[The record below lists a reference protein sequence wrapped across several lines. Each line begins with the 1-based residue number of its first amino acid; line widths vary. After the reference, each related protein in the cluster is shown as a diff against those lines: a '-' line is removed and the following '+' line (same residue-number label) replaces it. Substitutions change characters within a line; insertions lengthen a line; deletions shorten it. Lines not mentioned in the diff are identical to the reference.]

1 MWRTGRWRRTTAPTH
16 VVAVHDMHA
25 ATTSQ
30 IRCRRRP
37 KLELQDDKDDLY
49 SAPLRSGEGGRRRA
63 RADGG
68 HRGQAAPHSSAARG
82 GAVVFDQRRMQ
93 LSMPLIS
100 AGAGALLPL
109 LLEAARRRRSS
120 CSTGEEGRRA
130 HPTMVLEPGR
140 SSGRE
145 QDLEHTEGRILRRS
159 IEPGALAIAAAPPR
173 CYWSWS

>member
-1 MWRTGRWRRTTAPTH
+1 MWRTGRWHHTTAPTH
-16 VVAVHDMHA
+16 VVAVHDLHA

-37 KLELQDDKDDLY
+37 KLELQDDKGVLY

-82 GAVVFDQRRMQ
+82 GIVVFDQRRMQ

-109 LLEAARRRRSS
+109 LLEAARHRCSS
-120 CSTGEEGRRA
+120 CSTEEGRRA

-145 QDLEHTEGRILRRS
+145 QDLEHTGGRILRRP